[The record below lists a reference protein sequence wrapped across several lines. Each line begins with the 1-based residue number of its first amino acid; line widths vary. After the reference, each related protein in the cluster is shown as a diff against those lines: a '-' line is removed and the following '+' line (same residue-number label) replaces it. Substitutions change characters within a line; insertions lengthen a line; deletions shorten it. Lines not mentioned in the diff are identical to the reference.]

1 MLMTDKRVVLSTCGS
16 LEEARAIAQG
26 VVERKLAACVNIV
39 PNIESIY
46 RWKGEIE
53 SSSEHLLV
61 IKTTEKAFASLR
73 DAIAGLHSYDVP
85 ECVAFT
91 VTDGSAAYLK
101 WIEESVE

>member
-1 MLMTDKRVVLSTCGS
+1 MIEKRVVLSTCGS
-16 LEEARAIAQG
+16 LEEAREIAQAL
-26 VVERKLAACVNIV
+26 VERKLAACVNIV

-61 IKTTEKAFASLR
+61 IKTTAKAFPSLR

-85 ECVAFT
+85 ECIELPIT
-91 VTDGSAAYLK
+91 GGSAAYLK
-101 WIEESVE
+101 WIGESVE